1 LSNHI
6 SCHLL
11 CQCLQE
17 NGRSDAPEDV
27 ATKQQK
33 PEPDPSLVSSQV
45 PAKEAT
51 TGADDSDCEL
61 WDDDNKIVTAKR
73 KRSRLEEVDDSD
85 SESISS
91 FDSDSDSEDGGNTE
105 GQRMQPLAKMQSAT
119 DSQTHDVHY
128 CRQLQLLSDVSMFK
142 AFISSLCFEHGP
154 FLQYSIGG
162 HKTLDK
168 YSAILVLDVVPMVAR
183 MVQSEMIHDSS
194 KALGICSGAD
204 LRSDSGSSRRV
215 TRGNTKTSTRF
226 RLLTPSTQ
234 LGVEQL
240 ENFLVYGFV
249 GTRSVFEKRI
259 VLPLDPV
266 SWMN

>member
-1 LSNHI
+1 MF
-6 SCHLL
+6 
-11 CQCLQE
+11 LQE

-27 ATKQQK
+27 ATKLEK
-33 PEPDPSLVSSQV
+33 PEPDPTRVSSQV
-45 PAKEAT
+45 PAKEAS

-142 AFISSLCFEHGP
+142 ACISSVVDRSSNPRCKGRSFSL
-154 FLQYSIGG
+154 
-162 HKTLDK
+162 
-168 YSAILVLDVVPMVAR
+168 SATR
-183 MVQSEMIHDSS
+183 TH
-194 KALGICSGAD
+194 SG
-204 LRSDSGSSRRV
+204 
-215 TRGNTKTSTRF
+215 
-226 RLLTPSTQ
+226 
-234 LGVEQL
+234 
-240 ENFLVYGFV
+240 
-249 GTRSVFEKRI
+249 
-259 VLPLDPV
+259 
-266 SWMN
+266 